1 MTRDSILS
9 DLVALPPGK
18 LPDDKYY
25 VGFFRGET
33 LLAQMDLIAD
43 YPERAMAYIGLF
55 MMEASVQQAGI
66 GTRGRNPH
74 RAALLGEG
82 QPAGRAFLEKKS
94 VCADQRNTEH
104 VGTNGGSGRTEVEI
118 NAFL

>member
-66 GTRGRNPH
+66 ELWRICVVIWQRKESAPCGS
-74 RAALLGEG
+74 
-82 QPAGRAFLEKKS
+82 AG
-94 VCADQRNTEH
+94 
-104 VGTNGGSGRTEVEI
+104 
-118 NAFL
+118 